1 MIMDLTVSEARRIA
15 KEATIYGFPLVDSYR
30 INHAYFVDT
39 SNPEFKAPWNHINN
53 TLREYTPED
62 KALQTPNSDTPYS
75 QAGLDL
81 RAEPVVLTVP
91 AVEGNRYFSVQ
102 LIDAFTHN
110 FAYIGSRTTGNQG
123 GRYLLA
129 GPDWTGSAPK
139 GIDGVIRSETAFVF
153 ALYRTQLINPTDLDN
168 VKKVQDGY
176 RLQTLSAFLGA
187 PSPQVAPAIDF
198 IPPLTPEEQ
207 RTSLG
212 FFRIL
217 NFVWQYAPTPS
228 SEASQ
233 MEQFARLGIGPGKPF
248 DPGGLAPELKT
259 AIADGMA
266 DAWATFAEFKK
277 TRIDTGEVT
286 SGDLF
291 GTREFLQGNSL
302 YRMAAAVLGIYGNSR
317 EEAIYPAYFTDA
329 SGQKLDGARTGYVL
343 RFAPGQLPPVN
354 AFWSLTLYELPSS
367 LLSAN
372 VLNRYLINSPMLPE
386 LARDADGGLSFCIQH
401 ESPGEG
407 KEPNWLPAPK
417 GPFFMILRLYRPKP
431 EALNGTWKP
440 PMVSAEKE
448 A

>member
-1 MIMDLTVSEARRIA
+1 MSMDLSVNEARHIA

-30 INHAYFVDT
+30 ITHAYFVDT
-39 SNPEFKAPWNHINN
+39 SNPEFKKPWNQINN
-53 TLREYTPED
+53 TLRVYTPDD

-91 AVEGNRYFSVQ
+91 AVEANRYFSVQ

-110 FAYIGSRTTGNQG
+110 FAYIGSRSTGNQG

-139 GIDGVIRSETAFVF
+139 GIEGVIRSETGFVF

-168 VKKVQDGY
+168 VKKVQGGY
-176 RLQTLSAFLGA
+176 RVQTLSAFLGT
-187 PSPQVAPAIDF
+187 PPPQAAPAIDF
-198 IPPLTPEEQ
+198 IPPLRSDEQ
-207 RTSLG
+207 RYSLG

-217 NFVWQYAPTPS
+217 NFVLQYAATPP
-228 SEASQ
+228 SEAPQ

-248 DPGGLAPELKT
+248 DPEALTPELKT

-317 EEAIYPAYFTDA
+317 EEAIYPAYFTEA
-329 SGQKLDGARTGYVL
+329 TGQKLDGASTGYLL
-343 RFAPGQLPPVN
+343 RFEPGQLPPVD

-372 VLNRYLINSPMLPE
+372 ALNRYLINSPMLSE
-386 LARDADGGLSFCIQH
+386 LQRDADGGLTLRIQH
-401 ESPGEG
+401 ESPEEG
-407 KEPNWLPAPK
+407 KKANWLPAPK
-417 GPFFMILRLYRPKP
+417 GPFFMILRLYWPKP
-431 EALNGTWKP
+431 EVLDGTWKP
-440 PMVSAEKE
+440 PIVSAKVEP
-448 A
+448 